1 MKKVLSIALA
11 VLVLVIMVHTAYSQ
25 ETQETEVKQVAQE
38 SGAEEASPSEAYTFP
53 TIKPEASLFLG
64 GRLVGFSGSPRAD
77 QYEYLQHDFVPFG
90 GELRLFEYPHRLH
103 LDVDIQDQKDYFG
116 DLSYSYKDLILFRGV
131 DRTVW
136 HNLVN
141 IPLIDL
147 NPATPS
153 PGVDV
158 RDSGV
163 EYGTKTSINN
173 AFLRFKMPDFPL
185 HIYLDG
191 SYIDKSGSMQQ
202 RFLGGSGYFNNVVRV
217 SEQRDVDWVTKGLL
231 MGINSHLGPVEADFS
246 HGERRFDSSGTQVFQ
261 DFYTDAGVR
270 PAGVFEHNLIPDFKS
285 SSNTLK
291 LHTSY
296 TGGIVASATLSKIDT
311 ENNSSGTKADY
322 FIGSGDFTWMPMPKL
337 AFYVKYRYKDTD
349 IDNPSSVT
357 ISDLSNPFQTFTYPV
372 KAAISSTTNTISGT
386 ARYLPIKGVTL
397 KAEYAFQNIN
407 RENANLWGLPDST
420 QSNTVT
426 ISADT
431 RILKGLNFKAQ
442 YTYLQINNPAYNTDP
457 NHSNSGRFS
466 LSWVPI
472 PQVNTYV
479 SYTFAREKRD
489 NVSFVED
496 DGTITTT
503 SNNRD
508 VKKDMFMGSATFLI
522 LKDLSLTGS
531 YAYMHNNTQ
540 QDIEYHD
547 LAGVPQTDPSVPNK
561 ETAQTF
567 AIDANYMPK
576 DNITLHAGVS
586 YTLSKGQFYPGSAN
600 LLQPVSVASF
610 SALEE
615 KETAFT
621 LSGEYRFKNG
631 FGLELRYKYSHL
643 DDVQNNPY
651 DDVQNGNANI
661 FIVLLTKRW

>member
-11 VLVLVIMVHTAYSQ
+11 VLVSIMVIMIHTAYSQ
-25 ETQETEVKQVAQE
+25 ETEVTQVTQE
-38 SGAEEASPSEAYTFP
+38 SATEETAPSEAYTFP

-64 GRLVGFSGSPRAD
+64 ARLAGSSGSPRAD
-77 QYEYLQHDFVPFG
+77 QYEYLHDYVPFG

-116 DLSYSYKDLILFRGV
+116 DLSYSYKDLILFRGI

-173 AFLRFKMPDFPL
+173 ASLRFKMPDFPL

-202 RFLGGSGYFNNVVRV
+202 RFLGGSGYFNNIVRV

-231 MGINSHLGPVEADFS
+231 MGINSHLGPIEADFS

-296 TGGIVASATLSKIDT
+296 TGSIVASATLSNIDT
-311 ENNSSGTKADY
+311 KNDSSGTKADY
-322 FIGSGDFTWMPMPKL
+322 VIGTADFTWMPMPKL
-337 AFYVKYRYKDTD
+337 TFYVKYRYKDTD
-349 IDNPSSVT
+349 FDNPSSVT

-372 KAAISSTTNTISGT
+372 KAAISSTTNTVSGT
-386 ARYLPIKGVTL
+386 VRYLPIKGVTL
-397 KAEYAFQNIN
+397 RAEYAFQNVD
-407 RENANLWGLPDST
+407 RENASLWGLPDST

-457 NHSNSGRFS
+457 NHSNAAKFS

-489 NVSFVED
+489 NVSFVEA

-503 SNNRD
+503 PNNRD
-508 VKKDMFMGSATFLI
+508 VKKDMVMGSATFLI

-540 QDIEYHD
+540 QDIGYSD
-547 LAGVPQTDPSVPNK
+547 LAGVPQIDSSVPNK

-567 AIDANYMPK
+567 AVDVNYMPK

-586 YTLSKGQFYPGSAN
+586 YTLSSGQFYPSSAD
-600 LLQPVSVASF
+600 LLQPVSVGSF
-610 SALEE
+610 SALKER
-615 KETAFT
+615 ETAYT

-631 FGLELRYKYSHL
+631 FGLELRYKYCHL
-643 DDVQNNPY
+643 NDVQNNPY

-661 FIVLLTKRW
+661 FMVLLSKRW